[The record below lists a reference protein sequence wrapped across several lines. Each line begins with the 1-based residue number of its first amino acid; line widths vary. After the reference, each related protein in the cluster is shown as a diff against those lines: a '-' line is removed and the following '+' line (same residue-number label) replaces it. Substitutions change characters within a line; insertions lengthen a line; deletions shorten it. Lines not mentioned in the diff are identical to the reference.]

1 MRLVRQLGPAVLAA
15 LSLQAATL
23 EVRNDEGNLR
33 IVVVN
38 EPRLQYRV
46 QDADGATV
54 NQHVEL
60 TRGPDR
66 VVMAPKPGVDEK
78 LDFEIRLPL
87 GYGVEAATL
96 SGDISIEGMIHR
108 VRMSTDTGAVH
119 LKVPLRGT
127 RFTLD
132 AEGAPASFRAPPGVR
147 FLQSLIDASHDRKI
161 WRLRDALPDQAV
173 VYGDYRINT
182 KQPRSVTLENYDPGP
197 DSPLKFPWEA
207 PATLERIMTV
217 SESAEEPQPV
227 EDEEN
232 EEAASG
238 ILFRSDVRMA
248 NFVFAVTDREG
259 RPLTGLRAD
268 DFEVVEDGE
277 RQDVAR
283 AGSDDVPFNLAI
295 LLDLSG
301 STKPDRVHMQQA
313 AQGFI
318 EVARPT
324 DRVALYALAGG
335 MFHVI
340 SPLTSER
347 GDLLTRIRRLPGVAG
362 ASPLYDMITL
372 AYAAELHGRAG
383 ERNGLII
390 ISDGIDNQIS
400 KQEAPSSVKFK
411 RLVKAAEQINAMIYP
426 IFLRSG
432 ERFGRGWSRK
442 GRERLEELA
451 SASGGKLFPALSI
464 IDLESVFPL
473 VEDELRSV
481 YSVAYYPKNQ
491 EFDGSWRNVE
501 VRVKRRGSQVRSRSG
516 YYAR

>member
-1 MRLVRQLGPAVLAA
+1 MRYGLQLGLAVLVAVTVDG
-15 LSLQAATL
+15 ATL
-23 EVRNDEGNLR
+23 EVRNDEGDLR

-38 EPRLQYRV
+38 ERRLQYRA
-46 QDADGATV
+46 QDADGATA
-54 NQHVEL
+54 NQRVDL
-60 TRGPDR
+60 TRGPDK
-66 VVMAPKPGVDEK
+66 VVMALKPGVEEA

-87 GYGVEAATL
+87 GYGVVATTV

-108 VRMSTDTGAVH
+108 VRMSTDTGAIH
-119 LKVPLRGT
+119 LKIPLLGT

-132 AEGAPASFRAPPGVR
+132 ADGAPGSFRAPPGVR

-173 VYGDYRINT
+173 VYGDYRIKT
-182 KQPRSVTLENYDPGP
+182 KRPQSLTLENYDPGP

-207 PATLERIMTV
+207 PATLERIMAGGEPTR
-217 SESAEEPQPV
+217 EPQPI
-227 EDEEN
+227 EE
-232 EEAASG
+232 EESQETEG
-238 ILFRSDVRMA
+238 GVLFRSDVRMA
-248 NFVFAVTDREG
+248 NFVFAVTDRDG
-259 RPLTGLRAD
+259 RPLTGLGAQ

-277 RQDVAR
+277 RQDVAN

-313 AQGFI
+313 AQGFLD
-318 EVARPT
+318 VAGPA

-347 GDLLTRIRRLPGVAG
+347 GELLTRIQRLPGVAG
-362 ASPLYDMITL
+362 ASPLYDMVTL
-372 AYAAELHGRAG
+372 AYAQDLHGRAG

-400 KQEAPSSVKFK
+400 KQEAPSSIKFK

-432 ERFGRGWSRK
+432 ERFGRGWSKK
-442 GRERLEELA
+442 GREKLEELA
-451 SASGGKLFPALSI
+451 AASGGKLFPAVSI
-464 IDLESVFPL
+464 ADLETVFPL

-491 EFDGSWRNVE
+491 DFDGSWRDVE
-501 VRVKRRGSQVRSRSG
+501 VRVKKRGAQVRSRSG

>member
-1 MRLVRQLGPAVLAA
+1 MRVGRELGLALLTAACVQAV
-15 LSLQAATL
+15 TL
-23 EVRNDEGNLR
+23 EVRNDTGSVR

-38 EPRLQYRV
+38 EPQLKYRI
-46 QDADGATV
+46 QDANGATV
-54 NQHVEL
+54 NQRIDL
-60 TRGPDR
+60 TRGQDR
-66 VVMAPKPGVDEK
+66 VVMAPKPGVEET

-87 GYGVEAATL
+87 GYGVEAATV

-119 LKVPLRGT
+119 LKVPLLGT
-127 RFTLD
+127 RFTFD
-132 AEGAPASFRAPPGVR
+132 AEGAPANFQAPPGVR
-147 FLQSLIDASHDRKI
+147 FLQSLIDASNERKI

-173 VYGDYRINT
+173 VYGDYRIKT
-182 KQPRSVTLENYDPGP
+182 KRPRSLTLENYDPGP
-197 DSPLKFPWEA
+197 NSPLKFPWEA
-207 PATLERIMTV
+207 PAKLERIMTV
-217 SESAEEPQPV
+217 SEATQQPQPI
-227 EDEEN
+227 EDEESV
-232 EEAASG
+232 ESG
-238 ILFRSDVRMA
+238 GLVLFRSDVRMA
-248 NFVFAVTDREG
+248 NFVFAVTDRDG
-259 RPLTGLRAD
+259 RPLTGLEAE
-268 DFEVVEDGE
+268 DFEVIEDGE
-277 RQDVAR
+277 RQDVAK

-318 EVARPT
+318 EVAGPA

-347 GDLLTRIRRLPGVAG
+347 GDLLRRIRRLPGVAG
-362 ASPLYDMITL
+362 ASPLYDMVTL
-372 AYAAELHGRAG
+372 AYAEELHGRAG

-400 KQEAPSSVKFK
+400 KQEAPSSVRFK

-451 SASGGKLFPALSI
+451 AASGGKLFPAVSI
-464 IDLESVFPL
+464 VDLESVFPL

-491 EFDGSWRNVE
+491 DFDGKWRNVE
-501 VRVKRRGSQVRSRSG
+501 VKVKRRGAQVRSRSG